1 MVVLPMVKLV
11 KTELVYRFTDG
22 KLVKTELVPGGSL

>member
-1 MVVLPMVKLV
+1 MVIFTDGKWV